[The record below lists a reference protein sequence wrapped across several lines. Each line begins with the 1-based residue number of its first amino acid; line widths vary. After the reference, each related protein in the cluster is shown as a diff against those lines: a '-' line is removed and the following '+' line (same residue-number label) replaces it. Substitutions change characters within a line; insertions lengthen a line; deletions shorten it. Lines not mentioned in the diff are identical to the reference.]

1 MSKSVVPAAA
11 VAHAKHLVNNK
22 KLIKR
27 TEGQK
32 PADTDKQAVDHKE
45 EAANVADVRDAQQH
59 ATSMSD
65 AVLSDFSFAGALSS
79 AASSSSSSL
88 AAEGAQSEGGYS
100 DDDNDGSGTIVAIGA
115 AGLAIL
121 GGVVAFGGGGGS
133 KNKPPTVSAA
143 TQTIT
148 INEDA
153 AATAVT
159 VSASDPNTKDT
170 LTYTASGATKGTVAG
185 GTNGAFTYTPNKD
198 ANGTDTFTVTVSDG
212 KGGTATQTVTVNIT
226 PVNDAPVVADKATAT
241 TKEDTALTGSVGA
254 TDVDNATLTY
264 TVATNA
270 ANGTVTVGADGK
282 YTYTPKADFNGS
294 DTFTIK
300 VSDGTAANDKTQ
312 TVTVTVTAEPDAPR
326 ADAENTKALTVAEDT
341 AGEIIVAFTDPDAPT
356 DINLKFALTDQPDNG
371 KLTTNAAGNLV
382 YTPNQDFN
390 GTDSITY
397 TITDNNG
404 GTTTQKVDITVT
416 AVNDAPVLGTIAN
429 LTAVDGAASFTPA
442 ATDVDSTTL
451 TFAATDPAGGAV
463 TKNADGSFTYK
474 ADAGFS
480 GTDTF
485 TVTVSDGDKTD
496 SQVVSVQ
503 VGPSVIT
510 TSLDVGTP
518 TTTATVALVGESD
531 YILTDDASVQSFVIV
546 TGFEAGDQIKVTKA
560 TSGDYN
566 FTTSPTDQ
574 NDVVITFNS
583 GVVNEIILDEVVADG
598 TVIFNLA
605 TAQTALGANFIT
617 FG

>member
-32 PADTDKQAVDHKE
+32 PADTDKQAVDHQD
-45 EAANVADVRDAQQH
+45 EAANVADTKGAQQH

-159 VSASDPNTKDT
+159 VSASDPNKKDT
-170 LTYTASGATKGTVAG
+170 LTYTAAGATKGTVAG

-212 KGGTATQTVTVNIT
+212 KGGTATQTVTVKIT

-264 TVATNA
+264 TVTTDAT
-270 ANGTVTVGADGK
+270 NGTVTVGADGK
-282 YTYTPKADFNGS
+282 YTYTPKADFNGT
-294 DTFTIK
+294 DTFTVK
-300 VSDGTAANDKTQ
+300 VSDGAADKSQ
-312 TVTVTVTAEPDAPR
+312 TVTVTVTPE
-326 ADAENTKALTVAEDT
+326 
-341 AGEIIVAFTDPDAPT
+341 
-356 DINLKFALTDQPDNG
+356 
-371 KLTTNAAGNLV
+371 
-382 YTPNQDFN
+382 
-390 GTDSITY
+390 
-397 TITDNNG
+397 
-404 GTTTQKVDITVT
+404 
-416 AVNDAPVLGTIAN
+416 NDAPVLANIAN
-429 LTAVDGAASFTPA
+429 LTAAGGAASFTPT
-442 ATDVDSTTL
+442 ATDIDSTTL
-451 TFAATDPAGGAV
+451 TFSVVQPANGTLTA
-463 TKNADGSFTYK
+463 NADGSYTYTAK
-474 ADAGFS
+474 SGFS
-480 GTDTF
+480 GDDTF
-485 TVTVSDGDKTD
+485 TVKVSDGALSDD
-496 SQVVSVQ
+496 QVVTVT
-503 VGPSVIT
+503 VPAGPVT
-510 TSLDVGTP
+510 LTETLDAGTP
-518 TTTATVALVGESD
+518 QSTLTVPLAASTN
-531 YILTDDASVQSFVIV
+531 YILTDNASVQSFVLV
-546 TGFEAGDQIKVTKA
+546 TGFDAGDQIKVTNA

-566 FTTSPTDQ
+566 FTTSATDQ
-574 NDVVITFNS
+574 NDVVITFNG

-605 TAQTALGANFIT
+605 TARAALGDNFIT